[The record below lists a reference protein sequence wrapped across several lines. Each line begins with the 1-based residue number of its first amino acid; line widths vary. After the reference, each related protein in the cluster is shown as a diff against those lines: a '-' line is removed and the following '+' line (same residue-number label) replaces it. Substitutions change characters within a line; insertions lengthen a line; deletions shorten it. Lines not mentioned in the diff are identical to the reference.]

1 MTPTM
6 LRQLWS
12 VVENS
17 QPKTLVSLDDATLV
31 QWLIKQLKKR
41 STLNCTEADLI
52 NEYIQSRLS
61 LIRDLAEERFVRPR
75 SECQRIS
82 RRHN

>member
-12 VVENS
+12 LIENS
-17 QPKTLVSLDDATLV
+17 QATTLISLDDATLV
-31 QWLIKQLKKR
+31 QWLIKQLKTR
-41 STLNCTEADLI
+41 NALNGKEADLI

-61 LIRDLAEERFVRPR
+61 LIRDLAEERLG
-75 SECQRIS
+75 SEPS
-82 RRHN
+82 PSV

>member
-1 MTPTM
+1 MSPTM

-17 QPKTLVSLDDATLV
+17 QATTLVSLDDATLA
-31 QWLIKQLKKR
+31 QWLIKQLKSKV
-41 STLNCTEADLI
+41 SLNCREVDLM

-61 LIRDLAEERFVRPR
+61 LIRDLADERLGIEP
-75 SECQRIS
+75 SPS
-82 RRHN
+82 A

>member
-12 VVENS
+12 LIENS
-17 QPKTLVSLDDATLV
+17 QATTLISLDDATLV
-31 QWLIKQLKKR
+31 QWLIKQLKTR
-41 STLNCTEADLI
+41 NSLNGKEADLI

-61 LIRDLAEERFVRPR
+61 LIRDLAEERLGREPSPSV
-75 SECQRIS
+75 
-82 RRHN
+82 